1 MLKNVKNV
9 VRSAIYECL
18 SASLSSSMAASQR
31 QDVKEKLRMI
41 SLSARH
47 PVDGISAQESFF
59 LLLEFFEIGLP
70 RA

>member
-59 LLLEFFEIGLP
+59 YCWNFS
-70 RA
+70 R